1 MRLAL
6 LAFLTAGAG
15 DLKMAKGTNPKL
27 ADIIT
32 ILLVCAPTCDLNIV
46 WPSLKLTDI
55 VQLFLSEPDHTSPF
69 IPSYKPPYS
78 TLCCD
83 TNQKRKKKGF
93 QSCHKRKSTKPHRIP
108 SRFFSNTKICSGNFW
123 NNVFMCLRPYL
134 RTFVYGY

>member
-83 TNQKRKKKGF
+83 TNQKRKKKV
-93 QSCHKRKSTKPHRIP
+93 
-108 SRFFSNTKICSGNFW
+108 SRVVIKENQPNPI
-123 NNVFMCLRPYL
+123 
-134 RTFVYGY
+134 GYQVDFLVTQRYVVGIFGTMFLCVLDLI

>member
-83 TNQKRKKKGF
+83 TNQKRKKKKF
-93 QSCHKRKSTKPHRIP
+93 PELS
-108 SRFFSNTKICSGNFW
+108 
-123 NNVFMCLRPYL
+123 
-134 RTFVYGY
+134 

>member
-46 WPSLKLTDI
+46 WPSLKLTDS
-55 VQLFLSEPDHTSPF
+55 VQLFLSEPDHTFPF
-69 IPSYKPPYS
+69 IPSHKPPYR

-83 TNQKRKKKGF
+83 TNQKRKKK
-93 QSCHKRKSTKPHRIP
+93 I
-108 SRFFSNTKICSGNFW
+108 SRVVIKENQPNPIGYQVDFCSDTKICSGNFR
-123 NNVFMCLRPYL
+123 NNVFMCLSTYL